1 MSHSLKLFGKTKMKG
16 KERKGIEKKRKNM
29 SEDTKEH
36 APWYSPK
43 NALEVDAKNQILDIG
58 VWLGKLS

>member
-1 MSHSLKLFGKTKMKG
+1 
-16 KERKGIEKKRKNM
+16 M

-36 APWYSPK
+36 APWYSPR